1 MNILRR
7 PEVVMFC
14 DMIIILTMFIKRI
27 HKESR
32 KVTRN
37 RKYVSEWNLYLYF
50 LMLQNLLIC
59 DKKW

>member
-1 MNILRR
+1 
-7 PEVVMFC
+7 MFC

-27 HKESR
+27 LKESR
-32 KVTRN
+32 KATRN

>member
-27 HKESR
+27 LKESR

>member
-27 HKESR
+27 LKESR
-32 KVTRN
+32 KATRN